1 MSSSTTPMTKDLFWS
16 IIDETLQHSRNRGQ
30 YTKYLTNRLTLL
42 KPESIFTWY
51 NIFDYYLHYIY
62 RDDFWN
68 FAINQGEHATDD
80 GFEYFTRWIVSRGH
94 DVYMNALK
102 DVNTLK
108 KVGTKGNRTF
118 EEVPSCACD
127 AYTFLTGDE
136 LLSCDSEHFSCDWD
150 FDNPYYLPDEVKE
163 DIDKEINLYWH
174 EDVDDGPIHRMQKWL
189 EEHEEEI

>member
-1 MSSSTTPMTKDLFWS
+1 MSNSITPMTKDLFWS

-68 FAINQGEHATDD
+68 FAINQGEHASDD
-80 GFEYFTRWIVSRGH
+80 GFEYFTRWIISRGH

-118 EEVPSCACD
+118 EEVLNCACD
-127 AYTFLTGDE
+127 AYNFLTGDR
-136 LLSCDSEHFSCDWD
+136 LLSCDWD
-150 FDNPYYLPDEVKE
+150 SNNLYCLPDEVKE

-174 EDVDDGPIHRMQKWL
+174 EDVDDGPIHCMQKWV
-189 EEHEEEI
+189 EEHEDEI